1 MLTQYV
7 SIKASR
13 LGVWVNCIDLCP
25 KWPISTAAPASSC
38 TPPAFPISRRLAS
51 VRLRNSTPV
60 CRLEGLLHFALL
72 GGLVHG
78 WEVLAFEN
86 WLWRRAIGG

>member
-1 MLTQYV
+1 MAYLDCGAGQFMYSTCV
-7 SIKASR
+7 SI
-13 LGVWVNCIDLCP
+13 P
-25 KWPISTAAPASSC
+25 
-38 TPPAFPISRRLAS
+38 RRLAS

-60 CRLEGLLHFALL
+60 CRLEGLLHFALV

-86 WLWRRAIGG
+86 